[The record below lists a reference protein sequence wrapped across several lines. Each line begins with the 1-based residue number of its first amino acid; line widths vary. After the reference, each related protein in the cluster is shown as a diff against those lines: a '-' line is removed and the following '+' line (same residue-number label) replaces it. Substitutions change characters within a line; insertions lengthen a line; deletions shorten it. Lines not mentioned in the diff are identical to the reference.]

1 RLEAQGWLTST
12 SCSEARGSGVAEM
25 ETVLLLLQL
34 GAATE
39 VQDRAGHSPLH
50 CASSAGH
57 HQVLKV
63 LTAGGAKVDAPC
75 GRAALTGLH
84 LTAQLGQAKAARV
97 LCKAGA
103 DLEARSKEGLTP
115 LHVAAQHGET
125 KVVRVLVEMGASVD
139 AVNLAGSTAAQIA
152 QECSHA
158 KTARALKQIQ
168 TERSHTAM
176 PAKAEIGTSKG
187 HGPAIA
193 QVSPKR
199 MIYNRRKFV
208 DMNDDED
215 APARDWLSE
224 ISEMFL
230 NGGYFRARIPS
241 LSPFDKIIGGL
252 AWSIRSSN
260 VGVDFDLFFDDDVN
274 MGQKI
279 KLSESIEFALKR
291 MNCPHP
297 LQAHQIQGQDYPT
310 IFPVVRWLIKQ
321 VIATRQE
328 FGDRTRRF
336 SQWSYGVGYDY
347 KLLDQVGKE
356 DIKPIPGVA
365 KVEAKYRTQRRLR
378 RAKGVAPPPQRV
390 NRARSVLLEYG
401 HTFQN
406 IKHSSTTPAKPGAKP
421 SDGVEALAA
430 DSPGMP
436 TASIQEGDVASQA
449 VAAATLLR
457 ERSAGK
463 AAAPGSPAVPESP
476 GAEAKRDAMT
486 IAADAAIAKAEA
498 ETASTMSEVATS
510 LAEVFGEDDS
520 ISGSKAAKIIGLR
533 SGEIREAD
541 TKYNVN
547 IEEEIGG
554 VAARMAATAKQKE
567 ALEKQFKAEEARLV
581 KATAKADKVKA
592 AAEEIV
598 SERNQKLAH
607 NERCVRELGK
617 LEEKLK
623 TEANIARAEQLL
635 LMINE
640 IAALKDEEGK
650 FRVECKAK
658 MIEMQKGLEE
668 TPEAGISEEE
678 KARIEQRPAL
688 TRCRGGL
695 GGDSWPALTRCR
707 GVEVGLWHGP
717 ALTRCRGGKPKGTA
731 GLRWTRC
738 VEVGL
743 GGDSWPALT
752 RRDTSKWEAMR
763 QSLAKRSRAVALL
776 SRKLDELPARPELMQ
791 YEKRFV
797 ELYEQ
802 ITAKLEET
810 RRYYDGYN
818 TLMDTKKFLT
828 KEISLLNSIRSQF
841 EAAVQTPEGREAM
854 IQQLEGINKGLEQN
868 FTKANDKLVTEQ
880 TTLKVQQEKH
890 QQMIMQQRQ
899 YFTLVKE
906 FQELCS
912 QSEKMRS
919 YMQKS

>member
-1 RLEAQGWLTST
+1 
-12 SCSEARGSGVAEM
+12 
-25 ETVLLLLQL
+25 
-34 GAATE
+34 
-39 VQDRAGHSPLH
+39 
-50 CASSAGH
+50 
-57 HQVLKV
+57 
-63 LTAGGAKVDAPC
+63 
-75 GRAALTGLH
+75 
-84 LTAQLGQAKAARV
+84 
-97 LCKAGA
+97 
-103 DLEARSKEGLTP
+103 
-115 LHVAAQHGET
+115 
-125 KVVRVLVEMGASVD
+125 
-139 AVNLAGSTAAQIA
+139 
-152 QECSHA
+152 
-158 KTARALKQIQ
+158 
-168 TERSHTAM
+168 
-176 PAKAEIGTSKG
+176 
-187 HGPAIA
+187 
-193 QVSPKR
+193 
-199 MIYNRRKFV
+199 
-208 DMNDDED
+208 MNDDED

-336 SQWSYGVGYDY
+336 SQWSYGSGYDY

-378 RAKGVAPPPQRV
+378 RAKGVAPPPQRI

-421 SDGVEALAA
+421 SEGAEALVP

-436 TASIQEGDVASQA
+436 TSSIQEGDVASQA

-457 ERSAGK
+457 ERSASK
-463 AAAPGSPAVPESP
+463 AAALGSPAALESP
-476 GAEAKRDAMT
+476 GTEAKRDAMT

-510 LAEVFGEDDS
+510 LAEVLGEDDS

-581 KATAKADKVKA
+581 KATAKAEKVKA
-592 AAEEIV
+592 AAEEMV
-598 SERNQKLAH
+598 LERNQKLAH

-650 FRVECKAK
+650 FRGECKAK
-658 MIEMQKGLEE
+658 MLEMQKSLEE
-668 TPEAGISEEE
+668 TTEAGISEEE
-678 KARIEQRPAL
+678 KARIEQ
-688 TRCRGGL
+688 
-695 GGDSWPALTRCR
+695 
-707 GVEVGLWHGP
+707 VESQHS
-717 ALTRCRGGKPKGTA
+717 A
-731 GLRWTRC
+731 
-738 VEVGL
+738 
-743 GGDSWPALT
+743 
-752 RRDTSKWEAMR
+752 DTSKWEAMR

-854 IQQLEGINKGLEQN
+854 IQQLDGINKGLEQN
-868 FTKANDKLVTEQ
+868 FTKANDKLVAEQ
-880 TTLKVQQEKH
+880 ITLKAQQEKH
-890 QQMIMQQRQ
+890 QQMILQQRQ